1 MKLDVY
7 NLQNVKVGEVEVSER
22 VFGTEVKPYLHHEV
36 VRYQLA
42 KRRAGTHKTKTRS
55 EISGSG
61 KKLYKQKGTGRARH
75 GSIKSPTFV
84 GGGTVFGPL
93 VRDHSFSVPRKVRR
107 GALRSAL
114 SEKVAAQ
121 SLTVVDKFDLD
132 APKTRAV
139 VEHLTALGIK
149 NALVIDVENE
159 TLKLS
164 VRNLPTS
171 KFLQHVGLNVLDVVH
186 YGHLVITEAA
196 IRAIDGDLQ

>member
-7 NLQNVKVGEVEVSER
+7 NLQNVKVGEVEVSDT
-22 VFGTEVKPYLHHEV
+22 VFGAEVKPYLHHEV

-61 KKLYKQKGTGRARH
+61 RKLFKQKGTGRARH
-75 GSIKSPTFV
+75 GSIKAPTFV

-93 VRDHSFSVPRKVRR
+93 VRDHSFKLPRKVRR

-114 SEKVAAQ
+114 SEKVAQQ
-121 SLTVVDKFDLD
+121 SLKVVDRFDLE

-139 VEHLTALGIK
+139 VQHLVALGVTD
-149 NALVIDVENE
+149 ALVVDVENE

-171 KFLQHVGLNVLDVVH
+171 KFLQHVGLNVRDVVH
-186 YGHLVITEAA
+186 YAHVVITEAA